1 MRLMQARG
9 LPGEM
14 VRIRVLRDV
23 STSPSEFEPPCSPP
37 SPCHRDT
44 RSPGTLTA
52 IGCGVLTQVG
62 VRGTLR
68 GQAIRLVL

>member
-23 STSPSEFEPPCSPP
+23 SSPPEFEPPCSPP

-52 IGCGVLTQVG
+52 IGCGGSPKSEVG
-62 VRGTLR
+62 ERCVD
-68 GQAIRLVL
+68 RLSAASCE